1 MGTFTVAPKIAPG
14 DVEVEWL
21 PNDTAMN
28 VSFTRLTIVEA
39 NSIHINYFIRYS
51 SSPLVKRDVD
61 NKTVKMND
69 GSTTVIG
76 GLDPYLDYHVVVDAT
91 NSHGTKSSSP
101 YLLHAGQLNRVNICN
116 ELVTYNTRVKYNCVC
131 VGIKKCP

>member
-21 PNDTAMN
+21 PNGTAVN

-61 NKTVKMND
+61 KMTVNVND
-69 GSTTVIG
+69 GSTTVVG

-101 YLLHAGQLNRVNICN
+101 YLLHAGQLNRVNFWH
-116 ELVTYNTRVKYNCVC
+116 EQVTY
-131 VGIKKCP
+131 IIQE

>member
-21 PNDTAMN
+21 PNGTAMN

-91 NSHGTKSSSP
+91 NSRGTKSSSP
-101 YLLHAGQLNRVNICN
+101 YLLHTGQLNGVNICN
-116 ELVTYNTRVKYNCVC
+116 ELQYKSK
-131 VGIKKCP
+131 I